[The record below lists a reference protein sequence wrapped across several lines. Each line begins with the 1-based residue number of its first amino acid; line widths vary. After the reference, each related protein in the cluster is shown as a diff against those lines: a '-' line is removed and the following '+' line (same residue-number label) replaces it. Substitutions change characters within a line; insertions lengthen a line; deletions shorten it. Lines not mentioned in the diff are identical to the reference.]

1 MKEPFD
7 KSLVPADLDYLSS
20 SELPTGVALRVPRDL
35 DRYGT
40 FKSSAATLSGA
51 ASSRLADVA
60 RTEMAGVESPFVR
73 PGWLNQQAIPRLVIS
88 ARYDGRDAFG
98 ASRMLGRLDLAARRA
113 GAMYRQIMI
122 GGGKK
127 KEWPEQ
133 IRTYQGGL
141 HLLDTRVGSFEVL
154 TTVWGV
160 LVSVATSSPIAVA
173 GLMALAW
180 DVGQTGKYVAA
191 RWRAGALVEQANDRP
206 SFDVSE
212 VTEPWSANQT
222 QKLVPV
228 MNRAIANNQAFEYSL
243 DGRELQVRLTV
254 LPKDD

>member
-1 MKEPFD
+1 M
-7 KSLVPADLDYLSS
+7 
-20 SELPTGVALRVPRDL
+20 
-35 DRYGT
+35 
-40 FKSSAATLSGA
+40 
-51 ASSRLADVA
+51 
-60 RTEMAGVESPFVR
+60 
-73 PGWLNQQAIPRLVIS
+73 
-88 ARYDGRDAFG
+88 
-98 ASRMLGRLDLAARRA
+98 
-113 GAMYRQIMI
+113 
-122 GGGKK
+122 
-127 KEWPEQ
+127 
-133 IRTYQGGL
+133 
-141 HLLDTRVGSFEVL
+141 L

-160 LVSVATSSPIAVA
+160 LVSAATSSPVAVA

-191 RWRAGALVEQANDRP
+191 RWRAGALVGTASDRP
-206 SFDVSE
+206 SFAVSE